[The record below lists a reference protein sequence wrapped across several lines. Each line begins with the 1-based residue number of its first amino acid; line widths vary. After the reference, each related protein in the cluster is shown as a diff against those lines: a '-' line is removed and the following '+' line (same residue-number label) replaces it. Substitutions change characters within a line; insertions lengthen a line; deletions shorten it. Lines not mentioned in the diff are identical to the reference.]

1 MAVVIAK
8 SAAALA
14 KALIR
19 RNVAGVIAT
28 STKGMLS
35 QVRIYLFIY
44 FACFLVTNTAVW
56 RFRCMF
62 KNDIGIKILMKY

>member
-8 SAAALA
+8 SAATLA

-19 RNVAGVIAT
+19 RNVAGVIVT

-35 QVRIYLFIY
+35 QVWIFFILKHSNN
-44 FACFLVTNTAVW
+44 FP
-56 RFRCMF
+56 RS
-62 KNDIGIKILMKY
+62 IKEKRSAFVCL

>member
-8 SAAALA
+8 SAATLA

-28 STKGMLS
+28 STKEMLT
-35 QVRIYLFIY
+35 QVRIFFYLHKFLPVSEIKDGSQHL
-44 FACFLVTNTAVW
+44 FAFE
-56 RFRCMF
+56 
-62 KNDIGIKILMKY
+62 